1 MKNILI
7 TTIAVVV
14 LVGCGESR
22 PSAPS
27 VEAKPVEPIAE
38 AASPEP
44 PTAKAPDISIWDAA
58 EDGNIEAVKQH
69 IAAGTDVNAKD
80 DQFGGTP
87 LLAAAMKGHKEV
99 AELLIDKGADV
110 NARDFLGMILVDVAI
125 WHSKT
130 EEKSPQTTPPSKY
143 QNGIKYNRSV
153 TVTYT
158 LL

>member
-1 MKNILI
+1 MSIHD
-7 TTIAVVV
+7 A
-14 LVGCGESR
+14 
-22 PSAPS
+22 
-27 VEAKPVEPIAE
+27 
-38 AASPEP
+38 
-44 PTAKAPDISIWDAA
+44 AKA
-58 EDGNIEAVKQH
+58 GNIKAVKQH
-69 IAAGTDVNAKD
+69 IAAGTDVNAK
-80 DQFGGTP
+80 GRWGSTP
-87 LLAAAMKGHKEV
+87 LLLAALYGHKEV
-99 AELLIDKGADV
+99 VELLISNGADV

>member
-1 MKNILI
+1 
-7 TTIAVVV
+7 VV
-14 LVGCGESR
+14 LVGCGYS
-22 PSAPS
+22 
-27 VEAKPVEPIAE
+27 EADRALLK
-38 AASPEP
+38 AA
-44 PTAKAPDISIWDAA
+44 KK
-58 EDGNIEAVKQH
+58 GNIEAAKQ
-69 IAAGTDVNAKD
+69 ALADGADVNAKVEEGWTPLHLAAENGHKEIIELLIAKGAD
-80 DQFGGTP
+80 VNAKGRWGSTP
-87 LLAAAMKGHKEV
+87 LLLAALYGHKEV
-99 AELLIDKGADV
+99 VELLISNGADV